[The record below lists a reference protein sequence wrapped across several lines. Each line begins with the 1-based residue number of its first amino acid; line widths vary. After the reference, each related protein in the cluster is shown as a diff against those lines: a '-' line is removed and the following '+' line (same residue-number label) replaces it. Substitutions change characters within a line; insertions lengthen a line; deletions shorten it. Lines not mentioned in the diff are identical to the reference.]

1 MKVLSLTEPY
11 ATCILTGVKKIE
23 TRSWKTAYRGPLLIH
38 ASATRIPPEYRK
50 NAALMALVDPGS
62 LHFGHIICSCV
73 LADCIPM
80 TAGFIEE
87 IRRTRPAEYAAGVYA
102 EGRYAWLL
110 TDVRPLPEPILAKG
124 RLGLWKYHSA
134 SWGF

>member
-11 ATCILTGVKKIE
+11 ATCILNGLKKIE

-38 ASATRIPPEYRK
+38 ASATRIPPETRK
-50 NAALMALVDPGS
+50 NDALMALVDPDG
-62 LHFGHIICSCV
+62 LHFGHIICACS

-87 IRRTRPAEYAAGVYA
+87 IRRTRPTEYAAGVYA
-102 EGRYAWLL
+102 EGRYAWFLS
-110 TDVRPLPEPILAKG
+110 DIRPLPEPIPAKG
-124 RLGLWKYHSA
+124 HLGLWEYHCA
-134 SWGF
+134 NDGF